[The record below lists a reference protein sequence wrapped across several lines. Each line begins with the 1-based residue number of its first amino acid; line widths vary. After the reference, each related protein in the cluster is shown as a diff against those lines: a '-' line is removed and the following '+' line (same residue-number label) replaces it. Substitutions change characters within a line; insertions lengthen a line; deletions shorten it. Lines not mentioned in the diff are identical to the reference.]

1 MASEAVIQGGSSQN
15 FHIGTAVAS
24 STLTPC
30 SGATGVSAADST
42 ATSHFPFTSL
52 PLEIR
57 NMVYE
62 YFLLRPF
69 HVYRGPS
76 RTTASAAEV
85 DECGSGA
92 VYHLD
97 VPERDDS
104 HYPHES
110 NEDFNG
116 AYDVPNLA
124 LFLVNHQMRAEVAR
138 IFYGRNIFYL
148 NLGVKPHIHCQKK
161 LWDFVDDLVGINK
174 DDLKLIRHMQIA
186 VRVFD
191 SPGPEPPS
199 VVNRFKWPS
208 RKWEQSSY
216 TDVWR
221 RLQAFADIIQ
231 GNHNLQSLVV
241 RIDGFVLAG
250 SPNPVRIQHALE
262 PLASIYGIKN
272 VKIGGVKP
280 DFAFRMLWAMQ
291 TAFLTVENLG
301 EAYGKR
307 KAQGRRAKV
316 LYNLR
321 AYHDL
326 RYWFHLDEAEEAEDV
341 VATMQLDEMFD
352 ERYRY
357 ILNGRRD
364 VVRMGLFG
372 ISKLGPDRRKPGPWK
387 NWPLAGILLI
397 RHRHELEDGKGWVYQ
412 ARAMTIRREGN

>member
-1 MASEAVIQGGSSQN
+1 
-15 FHIGTAVAS
+15 
-24 STLTPC
+24 
-30 SGATGVSAADST
+30 
-42 ATSHFPFTSL
+42 
-52 PLEIR
+52 
-57 NMVYE
+57 MVYE
-62 YFLLRPF
+62 YFLVRPS

-76 RTTASAAEV
+76 RTTAPAAEV

-104 HYPHES
+104 RHPHEF

-124 LFLVNHQMRAEVAR
+124 LFLVNHQTRAEVAR
-138 IFYGRNIFYL
+138 IFYARNRFHL
-148 NLGVKPHIHCQKK
+148 NLGVKPHIHCQKQ

-191 SPGPEPPS
+191 APLAEPPS
-199 VVNRFKWPS
+199 TVNRFKWPS
-208 RKWEQSSY
+208 RKLEQSSY

-221 RLQAFADIIQ
+221 RLQAFADIMQ
-231 GNHNLQSLVV
+231 GNHNLESLVV

-250 SPNPVRIQHALE
+250 SPNPERIQHALE
-262 PLASIYGIKN
+262 PLASIYGIRN

-280 DFAFRMLWAMQ
+280 DFACRMVWAMQ
-291 TAFLTVENLG
+291 TAFLTVEKLE

-321 AYHDL
+321 AYHDF
-326 RYWFHLDEAEEAEDV
+326 RYWFRLDEAEM
-341 VATMQLDEMFD
+341 VAMQLDEMFD

-357 ILNGRRD
+357 ILNGRQD
-364 VVRMGLFG
+364 VVRMGLYG
-372 ISKLGPDRRKPGPWK
+372 VSELGSGERNPGPWT
-387 NWPLAGILLI
+387 NWPLPGILLI
-397 RHRHELEDGKGWVYQ
+397 RHKHELEDGKCWVYQ
-412 ARAMTIRREGN
+412 SRKVTIRREGN